1 MRHRDPL
8 FPDLRAPAPGPVD
21 PVQHLLLPVG
31 QRQLPPALGF
41 DLVVLGERLADPAGL
56 VVVVDGHD
64 LATSASATR
73 VRFIRPKL

>member
-1 MRHRDPL
+1 
-8 FPDLRAPAPGPVD
+8 
-21 PVQHLLLPVG
+21 VG
-31 QRQLPPALGF
+31 F
-41 DLVVLGERLADPAGL
+41 ELVVLGLLVLGLLVLGLLVLGQRLADPAGL